1 MKATIF
7 PTKNVLD
14 KRNGRQ
20 QYLEQKTYLAE
31 KNFWRQQFIKQTGS
45 IDVSWRKTSEGSNL
59 SNRKTY
65 LTGKNGRQHFLE
77 KNAYLAEKN
86 YWRQQF
92 IKNNSLLGLK
102 HLKTAVY
109 PPKNV
114 FDQKKIGRPQFLD
127 KNASL
132 AEKNIEGSSL
142 SKKTRLTWPKKL
154 KAAIYP
160 TKTVLD
166 QKKPGRP
173 QFLDKNASLAEKNIG
188 GSNLSKKL
196 GLLGLKKLTA
206 TIYPTKN
213 VLDQKQLE
221 GRSFSTRT
229 HPWPKKKL
237 KAASY
242 QKN

>member
-1 MKATIF
+1 MDGSSFSKKTRNW
-7 PTKNVLD
+7 PKKNYW
-14 KRNGRQ
+14 RQ
-20 QYLEQKTYLAE
+20 QFINKNLTWPKKWRQQFFRQKTYLTKKMDGSSILNRKRTWPN

-114 FDQKKIGRPQFLD
+114 FDQKK
-127 KNASL
+127 
-132 AEKNIEGSSL
+132 
-142 SKKTRLTWPKKL
+142 
-154 KAAIYP
+154 
-160 TKTVLD
+160 
-166 QKKPGRP
+166 
-173 QFLDKNASLAEKNIG
+173 
-188 GSNLSKKL
+188 
-196 GLLGLKKLTA
+196 
-206 TIYPTKN
+206 
-213 VLDQKQLE
+213 LE

-229 HPWPKKKL
+229 RPWPKKI
-237 KAASY
+237 
-242 QKN
+242 

>member
-14 KRNGRQ
+14 KKNGRQ

-114 FDQKKIGRPQFLD
+114 FDQKK
-127 KNASL
+127 
-132 AEKNIEGSSL
+132 
-142 SKKTRLTWPKKL
+142 
-154 KAAIYP
+154 
-160 TKTVLD
+160 
-166 QKKPGRP
+166 
-173 QFLDKNASLAEKNIG
+173 
-188 GSNLSKKL
+188 
-196 GLLGLKKLTA
+196 
-206 TIYPTKN
+206 
-213 VLDQKQLE
+213 LE

-229 HPWPKKKL
+229 RPWPKKI
-237 KAASY
+237 
-242 QKN
+242 